1 MFKKIIYYCFAVYFV
16 GSIICGSVLYRGL
29 VIYRAQSEYYRIELE
44 RTSNQQL
51 LLTTTIDRCWESTER
66 TKELLSGSIDSIGEL
81 RKQLKE
87 IRANYEN
94 MEVFLLDCY
103 DNMHSRNSNIS
114 GAEGEIGEI
123 VEWFVKDILDW
134 NNVSRYIRIE
144 FYKYNYIGE

>member
-1 MFKKIIYYCFAVYFV
+1 MKYAKKIIYGLFAVYFV
-16 GSIICGSVLYRGL
+16 GSIICGFVLYRGL

-87 IRANYEN
+87 IRANYES

-103 DNMHSRNSNIS
+103 DNMLSRNSN
-114 GAEGEIGEI
+114 
-123 VEWFVKDILDW
+123 
-134 NNVSRYIRIE
+134 NND
-144 FYKYNYIGE
+144 